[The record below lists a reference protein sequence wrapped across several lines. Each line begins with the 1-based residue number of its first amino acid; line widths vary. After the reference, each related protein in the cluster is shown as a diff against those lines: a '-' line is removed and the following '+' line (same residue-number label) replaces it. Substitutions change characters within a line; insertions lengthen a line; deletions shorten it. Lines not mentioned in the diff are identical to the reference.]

1 MLHKNLGAEDVK
13 GQLAHACAWAELER
27 GLDSMPAWGGNR
39 RRKNLARW
47 CRAPSQSDGYTA
59 CPVRP
64 DHCQGNRTTSVIQ
77 AGNDRDA
84 TDNRWKHDMRLGTGS
99 TLED

>member
-39 RRKNLARW
+39 RRKFGAMVPSTVTVGRLHRMSCPAR
-47 CRAPSQSDGYTA
+47 S
-59 CPVRP
+59 
-64 DHCQGNRTTSVIQ
+64 CQGNRTTSVIQ